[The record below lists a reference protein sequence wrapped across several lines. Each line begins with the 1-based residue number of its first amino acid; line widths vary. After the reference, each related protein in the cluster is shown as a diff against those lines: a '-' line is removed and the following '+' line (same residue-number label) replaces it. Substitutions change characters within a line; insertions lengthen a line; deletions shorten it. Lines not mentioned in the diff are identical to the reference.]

1 MRARIQWVGVLAAAL
16 AIGLFGVPL
25 AVAVVVLFRADER
38 GELDRVADTTAVR
51 VAPDLAAGRVPTRL
65 PPVQK
70 DMRVAVYGLPGRRLL
85 GAGPDAADGPVQQAV
100 GGATAGG
107 SDAGDFVVATPVT
120 ADNRVVGVVRAAS
133 PQSRVWLQAGLTW
146 LAMAGLAAAA
156 VAAAALLA
164 RRQSRRLADPLER
177 LAAAAQT
184 LGDGD
189 FTVRL
194 APAGIPEID
203 AAGGALTKTAERLG
217 DLVGRERAFSA
228 DASHQLRTPL
238 TGLRL
243 RLETALDGDA
253 DLRGA
258 VEGALTTADR
268 LERTIDELLALAR
281 DAPHARTPADLPAVL
296 AELESSWTGPLTA
309 AGRSLDITLE
319 PDLPGTRASAAA
331 VRHILDVLLANARG
345 HGAGTVSVVVR
356 AADTAIAVDVAD
368 QGPGV
373 AEPEQLFRRR
383 TSHGAGH
390 GIGLALA
397 RALAEA
403 EGGRLLLSRAGPGPV
418 FTLLL
423 PAETGSTAVP
433 SGPGSVDPRPAGL
446 PSAN

>member
-1 MRARIQWVGVLAAAL
+1 MRGRIQWVSVLAAAL

-25 AVAVVVLFRADER
+25 AVAVVVLFRSDER
-38 GELDRVADTTAVR
+38 GELNRVADTTSVR
-51 VAPDLAAGRVPTRL
+51 VAADLAAGRTLTRL
-65 PPVQK
+65 PEAEE
-70 DMRVAVYGLPGRRLL
+70 DMTVAVYGLNGRRLI
-85 GAGPDAADGPVQQAV
+85 GTGPDVADSSVSDAI

-107 SDAGDFVVATPVT
+107 TDNGDFVVAVPVT
-120 ADNRVVGVVRAAS
+120 SGTRVVGVARSAS
-133 PQSRVWLQAGLTW
+133 PQSRVWLQVGLTW
-146 LAMAGLAAAA
+146 IAMAGLAAAA
-156 VAAAALLA
+156 LAAAALLA

-184 LGDGD
+184 LGEGD

-217 DLVGRERAFSA
+217 DLVGRERAFTA

-243 RLETALDGDA
+243 RLETALDSDT
-253 DLRGA
+253 DLRHA

-281 DAPHARTPADLPAVL
+281 DTPHARAPADLPALL
-296 AELESSWTGPLTA
+296 AEVENNWTGPLTA
-309 AGRSLDITLE
+309 AGRSLRIRAE
-319 PDLPGTRASAAA
+319 PDLGTTPASAAA
-331 VRHILDVLLANARG
+331 VRHILDVLLANAQR
-345 HGAGTVSVVVR
+345 HGEGEVTVTVR
-356 AADTAIAVDVAD
+356 DADTAIAVDVAD
-368 QGPGV
+368 QGVGV
-373 AEPEQLFRRR
+373 GEPEELFRRR
-383 TSHGAGH
+383 TSGAAGH

-403 EGGRLLLSRAGPGPV
+403 EGGRLMVSRTAPAPV

-423 PAETGSTAVP
+423 PAGAPEHAAI
-433 SGPGSVDPRPAGL
+433 R
-446 PSAN
+446 SA

>member
-1 MRARIQWVGVLAAAL
+1 MRSRIQWVGALAAAL

-25 AVAVVVLFRADER
+25 AVSVVVLFRADER

-51 VAPDLAAGRVPTRL
+51 VAPVLAAGRPLTEL
-65 PPVQK
+65 PRAEE
-70 DMRVAVYGLPGRRLL
+70 DMHVAVYGLQGQRLL
-85 GAGPDAADGPVQQAV
+85 GDGPAVADGPVQQAV

-107 SDAGDFVVATPVT
+107 SDAGDFVVAIPVT
-120 ADNRVVGVVRAAS
+120 SGSRVVGVVRAAS
-133 PQSRVWLQAGLTW
+133 AQSRVWLQVGLTW

-156 VAAAALLA
+156 IAAAALLA

-177 LAAAAQT
+177 LATAAQT

-203 AAGGALTKTAERLG
+203 AAASALTRTAERLG

-296 AELESSWTGPLTA
+296 AELESSWSGPLAA
-309 AGRSLDITLE
+309 AGRSLQITLQPE
-319 PDLPGTRASAAA
+319 LSGTRASAAA
-331 VRHILDVLLANARG
+331 VRHILDVLLANAQG
-345 HGAGTVSVVVR
+345 HGAGMVSIVVR
-356 AADTAIAVDVAD
+356 EADTAIALDVTD
-368 QGPGV
+368 EGPGV
-373 AEPEQLFRRR
+373 AEPEELFRRR
-383 TSHGAGH
+383 TSRGAGH

-403 EGGRLLLSRAGPGPV
+403 EGGRLLLSRPGPGPV

-423 PAETGSTAVP
+423 PAEIRSTAVAHP
-433 SGPGSVDPRPAGL
+433 SGQPPGL
-446 PSAN
+446 PSPD